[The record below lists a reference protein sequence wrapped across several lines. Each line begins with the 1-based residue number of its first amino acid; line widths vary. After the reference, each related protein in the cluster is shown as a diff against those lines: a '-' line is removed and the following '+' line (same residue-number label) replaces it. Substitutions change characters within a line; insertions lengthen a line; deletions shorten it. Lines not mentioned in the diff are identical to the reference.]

1 MYASAWIFVIAP
13 IVVSFSTS
21 EPRPITTSSPT
32 DDPLAH
38 ARLVAED
45 HARADLRAGEDHRA
59 GGDDRPVADLGGLER
74 LSFGRRARRERRL
87 LADDRVLEHLHAVAE
102 LRPRIDDRGRV
113 DLGLNRHAQALRQEL
128 ERAHD
133 LEAVAHLAPVPALLH
148 EPHEVRALEP
158 QRLGVRELGAEGV
171 ARARPPLAVRLGRLL
186 RRLVV
191 DRDLVLELH
200 VVEDGH
206 LVAARRP

>member
-32 DDPLAH
+32 TT
-38 ARLVAED
+38 
-45 HARADLRAGEDHRA
+45 
-59 GGDDRPVADLGGLER
+59 
-74 LSFGRRARRERRL
+74 LSCT
-87 LADDRVLEHLHAVAE
+87 
-102 LRPRIDDRGRV
+102 
-113 DLGLNRHAQALRQEL
+113 
-128 ERAHD
+128 HD

-148 EPHEVRALEP
+148 EPHEVRAFEP

-171 ARARPPLAVRLGRLL
+171 ARAGPPLAVRLGRLF

-191 DRDLVLELH
+191 HGDLVLELH
-200 VVEDGH
+200 VVEDRH
-206 LVAARRP
+206 LVAAHD